1 MRLAEGRS
9 TIFSDATN
17 EKSSQLF
24 VRGVPTLAEPT
35 SQMCTASQLEEEAY
49 RYWCGEMRVTPI
61 FHRKYWELAYILQ
74 ILKINGMMS
83 NGKKGLGF
91 GVGTEPIPAL
101 LVGSGCEIV
110 ATDLPAEDARAAGWA
125 ATNQH
130 VSAIESLFHKDI
142 CSLDILREKCSFRPV
157 DMNAIPNDLKDYDFT
172 WSSCA
177 FEHLGSIENGL
188 RFVEESVKCLKIGG
202 IAVHTTE
209 LNLTSNGKTV
219 DNESTVLFRKK
230 DFEEL
235 AQKLQDKGH
244 RVFGLNFTYGDRP
257 LDNYIDLPPYS
268 PNNHLKL
275 SLGEYVT
282 TSFGFVV
289 RRGADS

>member
-1 MRLAEGRS
+1 
-9 TIFSDATN
+9 
-17 EKSSQLF
+17 
-24 VRGVPTLAEPT
+24 
-35 SQMCTASQLEEEAY
+35 
-49 RYWCGEMRVTPI
+49 
-61 FHRKYWELAYILQ
+61 
-74 ILKINGMMS
+74 
-83 NGKKGLGF
+83 
-91 GVGTEPIPAL
+91 
-101 LVGSGCEIV
+101 
-110 ATDLPAEDARAAGWA
+110 
-125 ATNQH
+125 
-130 VSAIESLFHKDI
+130 
-142 CSLDILREKCSFRPV
+142 
-157 DMNAIPNDLKDYDFT
+157 
-172 WSSCA
+172 
-177 FEHLGSIENGL
+177 LGSIENGL